1 LGVLIFFTIRY
12 IILRSFCR
20 TFAHQD
26 YTLLK
31 FKFCKGGTGMNV
43 GSVSSASAALEEYLE
58 KLREKKNQQ
67 SAPSTTS
74 NQSTQISINIEEIIA
89 QLQELEDD
97 PEALKAKAAEL
108 AASVSKAAEEEAGKK
123 AEMLQEVAAD
133 LDSVAKSGNLSVIT
147 DKLQSRRPPAGG
159 GMNGLS
165 GLSGASEASMKWLE
179 ALLAEEDDDESSE
192 TASTES
198 VTEAAAEAA
207 EATEAV
213 AKAVAEA
220 AEKLEEYLEKL
231 REAKNQQSDSST
243 ASTQSTQTRINIEEI
258 IAQLQEL
265 EDDPEAL
272 KAKAAELAA
281 SVSKVAAEEA
291 GKRAEILQEIATDL
305 DSVAKSGDLSVI
317 TDKLQSRK
325 LLAGGRMNALSGLSG
340 ASDASMKWL
349 EALLTEEDN
358 AVSSE
363 TASTES
369 VTEIATE
376 AAEEAAEKEEDLENL
391 LITAKLNL
399 MNQLSAMLNQKTN
412 SFYNYFAA

>member
-1 LGVLIFFTIRY
+1 
-12 IILRSFCR
+12 
-20 TFAHQD
+20 
-26 YTLLK
+26 
-31 FKFCKGGTGMNV
+31 MNV